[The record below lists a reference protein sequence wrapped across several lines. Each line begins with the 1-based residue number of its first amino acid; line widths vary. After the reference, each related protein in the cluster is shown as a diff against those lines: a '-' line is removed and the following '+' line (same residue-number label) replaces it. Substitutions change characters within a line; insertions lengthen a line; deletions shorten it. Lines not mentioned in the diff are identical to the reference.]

1 MTLLPREGLTIETI
15 FSLFQVTVF
24 NPFVTGPLSAVLLYF
39 PQQVQFVLPRS
50 IRHYVTTNMFLWS
63 LRVLVGYGVIRK
75 VNNYLSRM
83 VLNNW
88 TRDSWR
94 HGKEVVLITG
104 SGGGIGEAVA
114 LGLSAS
120 SAHVIAVDLFPPKKP
135 FRKLPDSR
143 INHPLL
149 LKSSSIKR
157 PLPQTRRH

>member
-15 FSLFQVTVF
+15 FSLFQGTVF
-24 NPFVTGPLSAVLLYF
+24 NPFFTGPLHAVLLYF
-39 PQQVQFVLPRS
+39 SQQVQSILPRS
-50 IRHYVTTNMFLWS
+50 IRYYVTTNTFLWT
-63 LRVLVGYGVIRK
+63 LRALVGYGVIRAL
-75 VNNYLSRM
+75 NNYLSRM

-94 HGKEVVLITG
+94 HGKEVVLVTG

-114 LGLSAS
+114 RGLSAS
-120 SAHVIAVDLFPPKKP
+120 SAQVIAVDLFPPKKP

-157 PLPQTRRH
+157 PLSQTRRH

>member
-1 MTLLPREGLTIETI
+1 MTLLPREGLTIETV
-15 FSLFQVTVF
+15 FSLFQGTVF
-24 NPFVTGPLSAVLLYF
+24 NPFFTGPLHAVLLYF
-39 PQQVQFVLPRS
+39 PQQAQSILPRS
-50 IRHYVTTNMFLWS
+50 IRHYVTTNTFLWT
-63 LRVLVGYGVIRK
+63 LRVLVGYGVIRQL
-75 VNNYLSRM
+75 NNYLSRR

-94 HGKEVVLITG
+94 YGKEIVLVTG

-114 LGLSAS
+114 RGLSAS

-135 FRKLPDSR
+135 FRKSPESR
-143 INHPLL
+143 INHLLL